1 MLDMTTKEPAA
12 EVRQQNLFQ
21 TPVFKIFELQ
31 DAIKEDKKMVKEMET
46 DYPIDLEELIQSLK
60 DLQQQVKERK
70 EGFIE
75 ELKEDNDH
83 YNETCARIVENQVAL
98 DGAISDLK
106 QVVSEELQ
114 DRNMI
119 DEVFD
124 YDGEEIRF
132 QALKT
137 QSVEIALNGKDL

>member
-1 MLDMTTKEPAA
+1 
-12 EVRQQNLFQ
+12 
-21 TPVFKIFELQ
+21 
-31 DAIKEDKKMVKEMET
+31 MVKEMET

-98 DGAISDLK
+98 DGAVSDLNRLFQRSFK
-106 QVVSEELQ
+106 TES
-114 DRNMI
+114 MI

-137 QSVEIALNGKDL
+137 QSVEIALNGKNL